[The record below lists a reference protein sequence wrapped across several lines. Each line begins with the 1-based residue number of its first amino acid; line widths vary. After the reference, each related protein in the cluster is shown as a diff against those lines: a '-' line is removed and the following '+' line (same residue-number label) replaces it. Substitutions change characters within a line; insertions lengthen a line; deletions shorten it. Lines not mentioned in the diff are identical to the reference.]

1 MRIVQYSLYNH
12 IIIESTVNNDKSVPE
27 SIPEITRDRNSSL
40 GSTMNSDPRKS
51 VPESTPMS
59 KITQDQI
66 SNVPEVQYNGILVP
80 HDGSEKSDV
89 ALRHAIYLSKL
100 SGAEIII
107 LNVIEHL
114 KDTNSSALIATS
126 YAEQDD
132 SDRPNDKLKVTMYG
146 GIKRM
151 IEEKIRLCKQ
161 AGVKSQISYKIQ
173 TGKPPV
179 DEIINVAQVMNVDL
193 IIMAS
198 SKITSSIKV
207 HGSITRKIIDSANKP
222 VLVIHE

>member
-1 MRIVQYSLYNH
+1 MGVLAFQFVMVQYSLYNH
-12 IIIESTVNNDKSVPE
+12 IIIESTMNTDKSVSE
-27 SIPEITRDRNSSL
+27 SIPVSE
-40 GSTMNSDPRKS
+40 
-51 VPESTPMS
+51 
-59 KITQDQI
+59 ITQDQI
-66 SNVPEVQYNGILVP
+66 SNVLNVQYNGILVP

-107 LNVIEHL
+107 LNVIEHV
-114 KDTNSSALIATS
+114 KDNDSSALIATS

-146 GIKRM
+146 GVKQL

-207 HGSITRKIIDSANKP
+207 HGSMTRKVIDSANKP
-222 VLVIHE
+222 VLVIHEQKQK

>member
-1 MRIVQYSLYNH
+1 MDS
-12 IIIESTVNNDKSVPE
+12 DKSVPE
-27 SIPEITRDRNSSL
+27 SIPVSEIA
-40 GSTMNSDPRKS
+40 
-51 VPESTPMS
+51 
-59 KITQDQI
+59 QDQI
-66 SNVPEVQYNGILVP
+66 SNVPDGRYNGILVP

-107 LNVIEHL
+107 LNVIEHV
-114 KDTNSSALIATS
+114 KDTDSSALIATS
-126 YAEQDD
+126 SAEQDD

-146 GIKRM
+146 GVKQM

-207 HGSITRKIIDSANKP
+207 HGSITRKVIDSANKP
-222 VLVIHE
+222 VLVIHEHIQK

>member
-1 MRIVQYSLYNH
+1 MVQYSLYNH
-12 IIIESTVNNDKSVPE
+12 IIIESTMDSDKSVPE
-27 SIPEITRDRNSSL
+27 SIPVSE
-40 GSTMNSDPRKS
+40 PA
-51 VPESTPMS
+51 
-59 KITQDQI
+59 QDQI
-66 SNVPEVQYNGILVP
+66 SNVPDVRYNGILVP

-107 LNVIEHL
+107 LNVIEHV
-114 KDTNSSALIATS
+114 KDTDSSALIATS
-126 YAEQDD
+126 SAEQDD

-146 GIKRM
+146 GVKQM

-207 HGSITRKIIDSANKP
+207 HGSITRKVIDSANKP
-222 VLVIHE
+222 VLVIHEQIQK

>member
-1 MRIVQYSLYNH
+1 M
-12 IIIESTVNNDKSVPE
+12 NNDKSIPE
-27 SIPEITRDRNSSL
+27 SIP
-40 GSTMNSDPRKS
+40 G
-51 VPESTPMS
+51 PE
-59 KITQDQI
+59 ITQDQI
-66 SNVPEVQYNGILVP
+66 SNVPDVRYNGILVP

-107 LNVIEHL
+107 LNVIEHV
-114 KDTNSSALIATS
+114 KDTDSSALIATS

-146 GIKRM
+146 GVKQM

-193 IIMAS
+193 IIMVS
-198 SKITSSIKV
+198 SKITSSIKA
-207 HGSITRKIIDSANKP
+207 HGSITRKVIDSANKP
-222 VLVIHE
+222 VLVIHEQKQK

>member
-1 MRIVQYSLYNH
+1 MDS
-12 IIIESTVNNDKSVPE
+12 DKSVPE
-27 SIPEITRDRNSSL
+27 SIPVSETA
-40 GSTMNSDPRKS
+40 
-51 VPESTPMS
+51 
-59 KITQDQI
+59 QDQI
-66 SNVPEVQYNGILVP
+66 SNVPDVRYNGILVP

-107 LNVIEHL
+107 LNVIEHV
-114 KDTNSSALIATS
+114 KDTDSSALIATS
-126 YAEQDD
+126 SAEQDD

-146 GIKRM
+146 GVKQM

-207 HGSITRKIIDSANKP
+207 HGSITRKVIDSANKP
-222 VLVIHE
+222 VLVIHEQIQK

>member
-1 MRIVQYSLYNH
+1 MNS
-12 IIIESTVNNDKSVPE
+12 DKSVPE
-27 SIPEITRDRNSSL
+27 SIPVSE
-40 GSTMNSDPRKS
+40 
-51 VPESTPMS
+51 
-59 KITQDQI
+59 ITQDQI
-66 SNVPEVQYNGILVP
+66 SNFPDIQYNGILVP

-107 LNVIEHL
+107 LNVIEHV
-114 KDTNSSALIATS
+114 KDTDSSALIATS

-132 SDRPNDKLKVTMYG
+132 SDRPNDKLKVTIYG
-146 GIKRM
+146 GVKQM

-179 DEIINVAQVMNVDL
+179 DEIIHVAQVMNVDL

-207 HGSITRKIIDSANKP
+207 HGSITRKVIDNANKP
-222 VLVIHE
+222 VLVIHEQKQK

>member
-1 MRIVQYSLYNH
+1 MNS
-12 IIIESTVNNDKSVPE
+12 DKSVPE
-27 SIPEITRDRNSSL
+27 SIPVSEITQDQNSSF
-40 GSTMNSDPRKS
+40 GSTMNSDKS
-51 VPESTPMS
+51 VPESIPVS
-59 KITQDQI
+59 EITQDQI
-66 SNVPEVQYNGILVP
+66 SNVPDVQYNGILVP

-107 LNVIEHL
+107 LNVIEHV
-114 KDTNSSALIATS
+114 KDTDSSALIATS
-126 YAEQDD
+126 YGEQDD
-132 SDRPNDKLKVTMYG
+132 SDRANDKLKVTMYG
-146 GIKRM
+146 GIKQM
-151 IEEKIRLCKQ
+151 IEEKIRLCKR

-193 IIMAS
+193 IIMVS

-207 HGSITRKIIDSANKP
+207 HGSITRKVIDSANKP
-222 VLVIHE
+222 VLVIHEQKQK

>member
-1 MRIVQYSLYNH
+1 MNS
-12 IIIESTVNNDKSVPE
+12 DKSVPE
-27 SIPEITRDRNSSL
+27 SVPVSEITQDQNSSL
-40 GSTMNSDPRKS
+40 GSTMNSDKS
-51 VPESTPMS
+51 VPESIPVS
-59 KITQDQI
+59 EITQDQFS
-66 SNVPEVQYNGILVP
+66 SNVPDVQYKGILVP

-107 LNVIEHL
+107 LNVIEHI
-114 KDTNSSALIATS
+114 KDTDSSALIATS
-126 YAEQDD
+126 YAEQVD

-146 GIKRM
+146 GIKQM

-207 HGSITRKIIDSANKP
+207 HGSITRKVIDSANKP
-222 VLVIHE
+222 VLVIHEQKQK

>member
-1 MRIVQYSLYNH
+1 M
-12 IIIESTVNNDKSVPE
+12 NNDKSIPE
-27 SIPEITRDRNSSL
+27 SIPGPEITQDQNSSF
-40 GSTMNSDPRKS
+40 GSTMNNDKS
-51 VPESTPMS
+51 IPGPE
-59 KITQDQI
+59 ITQDQI
-66 SNVPEVQYNGILVP
+66 PNVPDVRYNGILVP

-107 LNVIEHL
+107 LNVIEHV
-114 KDTNSSALIATS
+114 KDTDSSALIATS

-146 GIKRM
+146 GIKQM

-193 IIMAS
+193 IIMVS

-207 HGSITRKIIDSANKP
+207 HGSITRKVIDSANKP
-222 VLVIHE
+222 VLVIHEQKQK